1 MSISRRA
8 LPPLNALRAFEVAGR
23 RLNFRAAADDLG
35 VTQGAVAQQ
44 VRALEDHLGF
54 ALFDRL
60 PRGLALTPRGAAYHV
75 QLTMAFDAL
84 CDATEETQEK
94 GVSQP
99 QTITISVTPTFGIK
113 LLVPRL
119 TAFKDAIPWIDLRT
133 LATEE
138 VSDLD
143 GNLVDIAVR
152 LTSARLH
159 STYEAIPLFPETL
172 IAVASPTLI
181 GVQPL
186 PLSRDRIRD
195 LPLVHDGHGHWS
207 SILRFAGKLPG
218 PVFNHTALA
227 IDAALAGHGVALC
240 CRAFVE
246 DDLVCGRL
254 LQVAD
259 FTWPSG
265 LVYQLVRKRR
275 KTQSAASQATWDW
288 CASNLA
294 LTVS

>member
-1 MSISRRA
+1 MSMSRRA
-8 LPPLNALRAFEVAGR
+8 LPPLNALRAFEGAGR
-23 RLNFRAAADDLG
+23 RLNFRAAAEDLG

-60 PRGLALTPRGAAYHV
+60 PRGLALTPRGAAY
-75 QLTMAFDAL
+75 LARLSLAFDLL
-84 CDATEETQEK
+84 CEATAETQDK
-94 GVSQP
+94 GVSRP

-152 LTSARLH
+152 LTRGPLPV
-159 STYEAIPLFPETL
+159 TYEASPLFSETL
-172 IAVASPTLI
+172 IAVASPSLLE
-181 GVQPL
+181 GRPR
-186 PLSRDRIRD
+186 PLSREALRD
-195 LPLVHDGHGHWS
+195 LPLVHDGHCHWS
-207 SILRFAGKLPG
+207 RILGFAGKLPG

-246 DDLVCGRL
+246 DDLAHGRL
-254 LQVAD
+254 LRVGD
-259 FTWPSG
+259 VDWPSG
-265 LVYQLVRKRR
+265 LIYHLVRKRR

-288 CASNLA
+288 CTRTLISA
-294 LTVS
+294 V